1 MKYQR
6 KGETVDAFVGAIMG
20 IGIYGVGVA
29 VIVAVLYGWALSEAK
44 KEARGKA
51 DAERAK
57 ESGGRHE

>member
-1 MKYQR
+1 
-6 KGETVDAFVGAIMG
+6 MG